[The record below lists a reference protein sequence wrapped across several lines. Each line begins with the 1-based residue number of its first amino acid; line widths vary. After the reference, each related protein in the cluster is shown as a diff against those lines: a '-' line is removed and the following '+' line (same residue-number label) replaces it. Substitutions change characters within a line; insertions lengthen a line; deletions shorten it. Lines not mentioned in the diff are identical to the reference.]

1 MKSSTSSVRRSVS
14 LPPDLV
20 QAAFESAP
28 EELKQNFNRL
38 VRTALEQYIEA
49 RRMEEFERQMEA
61 IAADPD
67 VLHEVATINREFAST
82 GADGLA
88 KSE

>member
-1 MKSSTSSVRRSVS
+1 MKSSRSPVRRSVS

-20 QAAFESAP
+20 EAAFESAP

-49 RRMEEFERQMEA
+49 RRESELEEQMRA
-61 IAADPD
+61 MAADPD
-67 VLHEVATINREFAST
+67 VQHEIAAINREFAAAE
-82 GADGLA
+82 ADGLGT
-88 KSE
+88 SE